1 MADRDPLGDESDSA
15 RHLYRRSGDPRDP
28 ERVADDAASP
38 SWRRGGESRYG
49 AAAPRRGQPS
59 ARPDTT
65 DAPLEMHI
73 EFVQLDGPPG
83 RALRR
88 RQAQI
93 MRKVLQW
100 IAEHP
105 NPGNQ

>member
-1 MADRDPLGDESDSA
+1 
-15 RHLYRRSGDPRDP
+15 
-28 ERVADDAASP
+28 
-38 SWRRGGESRYG
+38 
-49 AAAPRRGQPS
+49 
-59 ARPDTT
+59 
-65 DAPLEMHI
+65 MHI